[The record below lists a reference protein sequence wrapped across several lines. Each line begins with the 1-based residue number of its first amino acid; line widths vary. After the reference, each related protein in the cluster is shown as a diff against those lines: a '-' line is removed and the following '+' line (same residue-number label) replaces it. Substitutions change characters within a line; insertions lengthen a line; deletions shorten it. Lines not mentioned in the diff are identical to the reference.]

1 MLDNSTQNYFGTT
14 NGAGK
19 IACFMPN
26 DNNENIVKY
35 ISTYMDQIDRV
46 LLKFGGILLR
56 GFSIHS
62 ISEFNTLANTVIPNL
77 LEYVNRSTPRT
88 KLGGKIYTA
97 TEYPADKRIPFHN
110 ENSYTLSWPSKIIF
124 FSAIVADEGGET
136 AIADSRNVY
145 KNIPKEIIA
154 EFDAK
159 KVMYIRNFTPGI
171 DLSWQTVF
179 QTENKNDVEMYC
191 QQNNISYEWKS
202 GVELT
207 VKQTCQATI
216 RHPETEENSW
226 FNQAHLFHRSA
237 LSHVELD
244 GLINLLG
251 EDNLPR
257 NAYFGD
263 GTEIPENYLQLIT
276 AAYEKEQIEFKW
288 QTGDVMLL
296 DNRIMAHSRNP
307 FKGERKVVVAMG
319 N

>member
-237 LSHVELD
+237 LSYVELD